1 MWAVILIFSI
11 IFDAFLNRDWFECWN
26 LLLCLTHENKLGMH
40 FPELLLPQSTTQN
53 SAQELCFKWVQ
64 NRPLSL
70 LPAKSGPQ
78 NLRPWNFDWHRM
90 IMAVSE
96 LMINSCL
103 FTCCLGSHAAS
114 VSPLRATRRL
124 FLLLPAA
131 VYIQDSDSL
140 LLLQVRVT
148 LSLWSYFS
156 GHKVT
161 QS

>member
-1 MWAVILIFSI
+1 MNMAENSNMAVILISFPF
-11 IFDAFLNRDWFECWN
+11 FDAFPNRDWLECWWN
-26 LLLCLTHENKLGMH
+26 FLLCLTHENKLDMH

-124 FLLLPAA
+124 FLACCSLHPRLRPPAPAA
-131 VYIQDSDSL
+131 
-140 LLLQVRVT
+140 
-148 LSLWSYFS
+148 
-156 GHKVT
+156 G
-161 QS
+161 